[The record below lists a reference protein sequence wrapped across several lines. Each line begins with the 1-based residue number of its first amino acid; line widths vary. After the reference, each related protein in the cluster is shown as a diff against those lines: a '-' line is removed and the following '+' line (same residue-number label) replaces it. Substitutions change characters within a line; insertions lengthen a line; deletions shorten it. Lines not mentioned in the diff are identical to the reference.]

1 MLDFLKLIEIIFIIV
16 YFYLIIDLF
25 LFLSVLFGESVRF
38 VYSLFEIKEIELRK
52 MGREFL
58 LSDIYLNNIF
68 SNVIELDIM
77 IVFLNK

>member
-1 MLDFLKLIEIIFIIV
+1 M
-16 YFYLIIDLF
+16 
-25 LFLSVLFGESVRF
+25 LFGESDRI
-38 VYSLFEIKEIELRK
+38 VYSLFEKEEIELIR

-58 LSDIYLNNIF
+58 WSDIYLNNIF

>member
-16 YFYLIIDLF
+16 YFYLIIDMF
-25 LFLSVLFGESVRF
+25 LFLSVFFGESVRY
-38 VYSLFEIKEIELRK
+38 VYSLFEIEEIELRK

-77 IVFLNK
+77 IVFWNK

>member
-38 VYSLFEIKEIELRK
+38 VYSLFEIEEIELRK

-77 IVFLNK
+77 IIFLNK

>member
-16 YFYLIIDLF
+16 YFYLI
-25 LFLSVLFGESVRF
+25 GESDRF
-38 VYSLFEIKEIELRK
+38 VYSLFEKEEIELIS

-58 LSDIYLNNIF
+58 WSDIYLNNIF
-68 SNVIELDIM
+68 SNVINLDIM

>member
-1 MLDFLKLIEIIFIIV
+1 MLDFLKLIEIIFFIV

-25 LFLSVLFGESVRF
+25 LFLSVLFGESDRI
-38 VYSLFEIKEIELRK
+38 VYSLFEKEEIELIRI
-52 MGREFL
+52 GREFL
-58 LSDIYLNNIF
+58 WSDIYLNDIF

>member
-25 LFLSVLFGESVRF
+25 LFLSVLFGESDRI
-38 VYSLFEIKEIELRK
+38 VYSLFEKEEIELIR

-58 LSDIYLNNIF
+58 WSDIYLNNIF

>member
-38 VYSLFEIKEIELRK
+38 VYSLFEIEEIELRK